1 MAWLERSAADGKI
14 LVRVLEVRKN
24 AIWERVGKA
33 GSRGRT
39 GILTTCET
47 AAAAA
52 EQLQA
57 LLTVLQSQGWS
68 LIDADAGVDRSF
80 PKSRPPPAPKPGVDD
95 LERALKLA
103 AERLPARFTME
114 TLLATFVKVLE
125 VPRAFRRQAF
135 WFEVHFRQGARVGE
149 VAMCVHVAQTEET
162 YRQLGLIASI
172 TVPDERDFPLRD
184 FVNVEGNELAAFAS
198 DVRASNAFEAL
209 GDCPCG
215 DADCRDELVD

>member
-1 MAWLERSAADGKI
+1 MAWLERTAADGKI
-14 LVRVLEVRKN
+14 LVRVLEVRKT

-47 AAAAA
+47 GAAAT

-57 LLTVLQSQGWS
+57 MLTVLQSQGWA
-68 LIDADAGVDRSF
+68 LIDADAGIDRSF
-80 PKSRPPPAPKPGVDD
+80 PKSRPPPTPKPGLDD

-103 AERLPARFTME
+103 AEHLPAKFTME
-114 TLLATFVKVLE
+114 TLLTTFVKVLDA
-125 VPRAFRRQAF
+125 PRAFRRQGF
-135 WFEVHFRQGARVGE
+135 WFEVHFPQGARVGE
-149 VAMCVHVAQTEET
+149 VAMCVQVAQTEDT

-172 TVPDERDFPLRD
+172 AVPDEREFPLRD
-184 FVNVEGNELAAFAS
+184 FVNVEGNELAAFAG

-209 GDCPCG
+209 GDCQCS